1 VADRS
6 VRIPASALLDA
17 TARVFGAL
25 GVPETAAA
33 AVAEG
38 LVDADMRGIPSHGL
52 MLVPMYAERIGA
64 GSVTTATE
72 GEVVTDLGAIAV
84 LDAKNALGILTGDQA
99 MALAVE
105 RARQFGI
112 GAVAVRHAFH
122 FGGAFRYVMAA
133 AEAGLVGV
141 AAANTRPLIP
151 APGGAKAVI
160 GNNPLAI
167 GVPRTVDAESG
178 GAERSATAG
187 MSGAAGPSGAVGPSS
202 GATSP
207 AGTTPIV
214 LDMALSE
221 AALGKIRIAAA
232 EGREIPPTW
241 ATDSAGVPTTDPEAA
256 IAGLLLPAAGPKGY
270 GLAFMVDVLTGV
282 LSGGA
287 FGAGVQ
293 GLYTNTEAPNDCAHF
308 FLAIDPAAFGG
319 ADSFAARVEEL
330 AAQVSAS
337 PTAPGVGRVLLPG
350 QLEAERHAAA
360 AADGVRVEGSV
371 IDNLREVAA
380 GLGVDLGD
388 LGQADR
394 EEDR

>member
-1 VADRS
+1 MADRS
-6 VRIPASALLDA
+6 VRIPAPSLLGA

-25 GVPETAAA
+25 GLPDAAAA

-38 LVDADMRGIPSHGL
+38 LVEADMRGIPSHGL
-52 MLVPMYAERIGA
+52 MLVPMYAERIEA
-64 GSVTTATE
+64 GSVTTATA

-84 LDAKNALGILTGDQA
+84 LDAGNALGILTGDQA
-99 MALAVE
+99 MALAIE

-133 AEAGLVGV
+133 AEAGLVGI

-151 APGGAKAVI
+151 APGGAQAVI

-167 GVPRTVDAESG
+167 GVPRG
-178 GAERSATAG
+178 GTE
-187 MSGAAGPSGAVGPSS
+187 
-202 GATSP
+202 
-207 AGTTPIV
+207 PIV

-241 ATDSAGVPTTDPEAA
+241 ATDSSGVPTTDPEAA

-270 GLAFMVDVLTGV
+270 GLAFMIDVLTGV

-293 GLYTNTEAPNDCAHF
+293 GLYSDTGTPNDCAHF
-308 FLAIDPAAFGG
+308 FCAIDPAAFGG
-319 ADSFAARVEEL
+319 ADSFAARVGEL

-337 PTAPGVGRVLLPG
+337 PTAPGVDRVLLPG
-350 QLEAERHAAA
+350 QLEAERATAA
-360 AADGVRVEGSV
+360 AADGVRVERSV

-388 LGQADR
+388 LGQDDG
-394 EEDR
+394 EEDDG

>member
-1 VADRS
+1 MILPVVASS
-6 VRIPASALLDA
+6 VRIPAPALATATTRVFAALGLPEAAASAL
-17 TARVFGAL
+17 
-25 GVPETAAA
+25 
-33 AVAEG
+33 AEG
-38 LVDADMRGIPSHGL
+38 LVDADMRGVPSHGV

-64 GSVTTATE
+64 GSVSTATE

-99 MALAVE
+99 MGLAVE

-133 AEAGLVGV
+133 ARVGLIGV

-151 APGGAKAVI
+151 APGGAAAVI

-167 GVPRTVDAESG
+167 GVP
-178 GAERSATAG
+178 TAG
-187 MSGAAGPSGAVGPSS
+187 
-202 GATSP
+202 TE
-207 AGTTPIV
+207 PIV

-270 GLAFMVDVLTGV
+270 GLAFMVDVLSGV

-293 GLYTNTEAPNDCAHF
+293 GLYSDTSVPNDCAHF
-308 FLAIDPAAFGG
+308 FMAIDPAAFGG
-319 ADSFAARVEEL
+319 AEEFAARVGEL

-337 PTAPGVGRVLLPG
+337 PTAPGIDRVLLPG

-360 AADGVRVEGSV
+360 QAEGVRVEQSV
-371 IDNLREVAA
+371 IDALHEVAA

-388 LGQADR
+388 LGRADR
-394 EEDR
+394 EEGR

>member
-1 VADRS
+1 MPADRS
-6 VRIPASALLDA
+6 VRIPAPDLLAA

-25 GVPETAAA
+25 GVAAPAAA

-133 AEAGLVGV
+133 AEAGLIGV

-151 APGGAKAVI
+151 APGGAQAVI

-167 GVPRTVDAESG
+167 GVPRG
-178 GAERSATAG
+178 GAEPDGVAPSNGGDDPSAE
-187 MSGAAGPSGAVGPSS
+187 
-202 GATSP
+202 
-207 AGTTPIV
+207 PIV

-241 ATDSAGVPTTDPEAA
+241 ATDSSGVPTTNPEAA

-293 GLYTNTEAPNDCAHF
+293 GLYSDTAAANDCAHF
-308 FLAIDPAAFGG
+308 FLAIDPVAFGG
-319 ADSFAARVEEL
+319 ADCFAARVDEL
-330 AAQVSAS
+330 AAQVLSS
-337 PTAPGVGRVLLPG
+337 PTAPGVDRVLLPG

-360 AADGVRVEGSV
+360 AADGVRVERSV

-394 EEDR
+394 EED

>member
-1 VADRS
+1 MIPLVAASS
-6 VRIPASALLDA
+6 VRIPASALA
-17 TARVFGAL
+17 TATTRVFVAL
-25 GVPETAAA
+25 GLPEPAAV

-38 LVDADMRGIPSHGL
+38 LVDADMRGVSSHGV

-84 LDAKNALGILTGDQA
+84 LDAGNALGILTGDQA
-99 MALAVE
+99 MGIAVD
-105 RARQFGI
+105 RARRFGV

-122 FGGAFRYVMAA
+122 FGGAFRFVMSATAA
-133 AEAGLVGV
+133 GMIGV
-141 AAANTRPLIP
+141 AAANTRPLMP
-151 APGGAKAVI
+151 APGGAAAVI

-167 GVPRTVDAESG
+167 GVPTTAE
-178 GAERSATAG
+178 
-187 MSGAAGPSGAVGPSS
+187 PV
-202 GATSP
+202 
-207 AGTTPIV
+207 V

-256 IAGLLLPAAGPKGY
+256 IEGLLLPAAGPKGY
-270 GLAFMVDVLTGV
+270 GLAFMIDALSGV

-293 GLYTNTEAPNDCAHF
+293 GLYSDTAVPNDCAHF

-319 ADSFAARVEEL
+319 ADAFAGRVEEL

-337 PTAPGVGRVLLPG
+337 PTAPGVDRVLLPG

-360 AADGVRVEGSV
+360 AAAGVPVERSV
-371 IDNLREVAA
+371 IENLHEVAT

-388 LGQADR
+388 LGRDDG
-394 EEDR
+394 EGDG

>member
-1 VADRS
+1 MPDRS
-6 VRIPASALLDA
+6 VLIPAPDLLAA
-17 TARVFGAL
+17 TARIFGAL
-25 GVPETAAA
+25 GVPAGAAS

-38 LVDADMRGIPSHGL
+38 LIDADMRGIPSHGL

-72 GEVVTDLGAIAV
+72 GEVVADLGAIAV

-99 MALAVE
+99 MGLAVE
-105 RARQFGI
+105 RAGGFGI

-133 AEAGLVGV
+133 AEAGFVGI
-141 AAANTRPLIP
+141 AAANTRPLMP
-151 APGGAKAVI
+151 APGGAATVV

-167 GVPRTVDAESG
+167 GVPRSG
-178 GAERSATAG
+178 GE
-187 MSGAAGPSGAVGPSS
+187 
-202 GATSP
+202 
-207 AGTTPIV
+207 IV

-241 ATDSAGVPTTDPEAA
+241 ATDSSGLPTTDPEAA

-293 GLYTNTEAPNDCAHF
+293 GLYADTATANDCAHF
-308 FLAIDPAAFGG
+308 FIAIDPAAFGR
-319 ADSFAARVEEL
+319 AEDFAARVEEL
-330 AAQVSAS
+330 AAQVAGS
-337 PTAPGVGRVLLPG
+337 PTAPGVDRVLLPG

-360 AADGVRVEGSV
+360 QADGVRVERSV

>member
-1 VADRS
+1 MILLVAASS
-6 VRIPASALLDA
+6 VRIPAPALA
-17 TARVFGAL
+17 TATTRVFAAL
-25 GVPETAAA
+25 GLPEAAAA
-33 AVAEG
+33 AVAGG
-38 LVDADMRGIPSHGL
+38 LVDADMRGVPSHGV

-64 GSVTTATE
+64 GSVTTATA

-84 LDAKNALGILTGDQA
+84 LDAGNALGILTGDQA
-99 MALAVE
+99 MGLAVE
-105 RARQFGI
+105 RARQFGV

-122 FGGAFRYVMAA
+122 FGGAFRFAMAA
-133 AEAGLVGV
+133 TADGLIGI

-167 GVPRTVDAESG
+167 AVPTSAE
-178 GAERSATAG
+178 
-187 MSGAAGPSGAVGPSS
+187 
-202 GATSP
+202 
-207 AGTTPIV
+207 PIV

-241 ATDSAGVPTTDPEAA
+241 ATDSSGVPTTDPEAA

-270 GLAFMVDVLTGV
+270 GLAFMIDVLSGV

-293 GLYTNTEAPNDCAHF
+293 GLYTGLDRPNDCAHF
-308 FLAIDPAAFGG
+308 FMAIDPAAFGD
-319 ADSFAARVEEL
+319 ADAFAARVEEL

-337 PTAPGVGRVLLPG
+337 PTAPGVDRVLLPG

-360 AADGVRVEGSV
+360 AAEGVPVERSV
-371 IDNLREVAA
+371 IDNLREVAT

-388 LGQADR
+388 LGRDES

>member
-6 VRIPASALLDA
+6 VRIPAPALLAA
-17 TARVFGAL
+17 TSRVFGAL
-25 GVPETAAA
+25 GLPEGAAA

-38 LVDADMRGIPSHGL
+38 LVDGDMRGIPSHGL
-52 MLVPMYAERIGA
+52 MLVPMYAERIRA
-64 GSVTTATE
+64 GSVTTATA

-84 LDAKNALGILTGDQA
+84 LDAGNALGILTGDQA

-105 RARQFGI
+105 RARRFGI

-133 AEAGLVGV
+133 AEAGLIGI

-151 APGGAKAVI
+151 APGGAAAVI

-167 GVPRTVDAESG
+167 GVPR
-178 GAERSATAG
+178 
-187 MSGAAGPSGAVGPSS
+187 
-202 GATSP
+202 
-207 AGTTPIV
+207 GTEPIV

-241 ATDSAGVPTTDPEAA
+241 ATDSTGMPTTDPEAA

-270 GLAFMVDVLTGV
+270 GLAFMIDVLTGV

-293 GLYTNTEAPNDCAHF
+293 GLYNNADTPNDCAHF
-308 FLAIDPAAFGG
+308 FCAIDPAAFGG
-319 ADSFAARVEEL
+319 ADTFAARVGEL
-330 AAQVSAS
+330 ADQVTAS
-337 PTAPGVGRVLLPG
+337 PTAPGVERVLLPG

-360 AADGVRVEGSV
+360 RADGVRVERSV
-371 IDNLREVAA
+371 IDDLREVAA
-380 GLGVDLGD
+380 GLGIDLGD
-388 LGQADR
+388 LGPAD
-394 EEDR
+394 EEDGG

>member
-1 VADRS
+1 VPDDRS
-6 VRIPASALLDA
+6 VRIPAPALLAA
-17 TARVFGAL
+17 TARVFTAL
-25 GVPETAAA
+25 GLPEDAAT

-38 LVDADMRGIPSHGL
+38 LVEADMRGIPSHGL
-52 MLVPMYAERIGA
+52 MLVPMYAERIQA

-72 GEVVTDLGAIAV
+72 AEVVTDLGAIAV
-84 LDAKNALGILTGDQA
+84 LDAGNALGILTGDQA

-151 APGGAKAVI
+151 APGGAAAVI

-167 GVPRTVDAESG
+167 GVMSG
-178 GAERSATAG
+178 GAE
-187 MSGAAGPSGAVGPSS
+187 
-202 GATSP
+202 
-207 AGTTPIV
+207 PIV

-232 EGREIPPTW
+232 EGREIPATW
-241 ATDSAGVPTTDPEAA
+241 ATDASGVPTTDPEAA

-270 GLAFMVDVLTGV
+270 GLAFMIDVLTGV

-293 GLYTNTEAPNDCAHF
+293 GLYAETAVPNDCAHF
-308 FLAIDPAAFGG
+308 FIAIDPAAFGG
-319 ADSFAARVEEL
+319 TEAFGTRIDEL
-330 AAQVSAS
+330 AAQVTAS
-337 PTAPGVGRVLLPG
+337 PTAPGVERVLLPG

-360 AADGVRVEGSV
+360 QADGVRVERSV
-371 IDNLREVAA
+371 VDNLREVAT

-394 EEDR
+394 EEGNG